1 MPNLNPSAILAE
13 LVFVLGLCFGC
24 YEWGHHNESLVFEA
38 YKSQQ
43 VSKAET
49 QVADNKGAL
58 LDQERQQ
65 SAALAKI
72 VENQRGTI
80 DEITKRRDALLA
92 DNQRVSQQLRSFLTG
107 ASSTAALVSSSTA
120 GARGSD
126 EAGDAT
132 FSERLAKLSQ
142 FNTSQ
147 FGAADID
154 AAKITALQAIVDEDR
169 RICTGALPGVG
180 TKKSA
185 DAVPPTSAQ
194 PPA

>member
-1 MPNLNPSAILAE
+1 MPNPYVIIGE
-13 LVFVLGLCFGC
+13 LVLVIGLCFGS

-43 VSKAET
+43 GSKAET

-72 VENQRGTI
+72 VQDQKGSI

-92 DNQRVSQQLRSFLTG
+92 DNQRVSLQLRKFLAG
-107 ASSTAALVSSSTA
+107 ASVKPAGVPGTAAIA
-120 GARGSD
+120 GQPQAEED
-126 EAGDAT
+126 PA
-132 FSERLAKLSQ
+132 FLERLARLSQ
-142 FNTSQ
+142 FNTGQ
-147 FGAADID
+147 FGTADVDIAD
-154 AAKITALQAIVDEDR
+154 YNALLAIAEDDR
-169 RICTGALPGVG
+169 LRCDGSLPGIQ
-180 TKKSA
+180 KRKSA

-194 PPA
+194 PPAM

>member
-1 MPNLNPSAILAE
+1 MPKLNPYVILAE
-13 LVFVLGLCFGC
+13 LAIVLGLCFGS
-24 YEWGHHNESLVFEA
+24 YQWGSHNESLVFEA

-43 VSKAET
+43 ASKAEE

-72 VENQRGTI
+72 VQDQKGNI
-80 DEITKRRDALLA
+80 NEITQRRDALLA
-92 DNQRVSQQLRSFLTG
+92 DNQHLSLQLRRFLTG
-107 ASSTAALVSSSTA
+107 SSSTAALVSSSTA
-120 GARGSD
+120 GTQGLDGASD
-126 EAGDAT
+126 AA
-132 FSERLAKLSQ
+132 FSERLAKLSE
-142 FNTSQ
+142 FNTAQ
-147 FGAADID
+147 FGAADLYI
-154 AAKITALQAIVDEDR
+154 AQISALQAVVAEDR
-169 RICTGALPGVG
+169 KICNGVLPGVG